1 MNMNPRAA
9 IANSSER
16 LLQVN
21 RLREANDSQANALLA
36 DMHPAEIADVLEAL
50 PQDERLHFWEF
61 VGVDKKGEV
70 LIETHDEARAEL
82 IAATSAKV
90 LQAAVQPLQPDELA
104 DLMEQLPDKVV
115 AGVLAEMDAQR
126 KQRLETVRQFPDDTA
141 GGLMDVDALVV
152 RADATLGAV
161 LRYLRG
167 IRRRDGG
174 LPEHIDTLM
183 VVDRIGRYE
192 GLLTLSDVVSV
203 KPDKKV
209 SAVMIRDIEPVK
221 AMTSSTK
228 VARLFEDRDLV
239 SIAVVDEDDYLIGRV
254 TVDDIVD
261 VIREEGERSIMST
274 AGLDEDTDMFA
285 PIAKSVRR
293 RMVWLVVNLI
303 NGFIAAWVIGQFDAT
318 IEQMVA
324 LAVLMPVVASMG
336 GVAGSQTLTLVTR
349 GLALEQVGYANLMQ
363 LLLREL
369 SVGLFNGVLLALIVS
384 GVAGVWFGN
393 WVLAGVFAI
402 AVIINLVNGALVGTL
417 VPMALLRVGIDPA
430 LAGGVVLTAATDVI
444 GFFSFL
450 GLATLVL
457 L

>member
-1 MNMNPRAA
+1 MNMNPRTA

-21 RLREANDSQANALLA
+21 KLREADDSHASALLA

-50 PQDERLHFWEF
+50 PQDERLHFWEI

-90 LQAAVQPLQPDELA
+90 LQAAVRPLQPDELA

-126 KQRLETVRQFPDDTA
+126 KQHLETVRQFPDDTA

-167 IRRRDGG
+167 IRRRDGK

-209 SAVMIRDIEPVK
+209 FTVMIRDIEPVK
-221 AMTSSTK
+221 AMASAIK

-239 SIAVVDEDDYLIGRV
+239 SIAVVDDDDY
-254 TVDDIVD
+254 
-261 VIREEGERSIMST
+261 
-274 AGLDEDTDMFA
+274 
-285 PIAKSVRR
+285 
-293 RMVWLVVNLI
+293 
-303 NGFIAAWVIGQFDAT
+303 
-318 IEQMVA
+318 
-324 LAVLMPVVASMG
+324 
-336 GVAGSQTLTLVTR
+336 
-349 GLALEQVGYANLMQ
+349 
-363 LLLREL
+363 
-369 SVGLFNGVLLALIVS
+369 
-384 GVAGVWFGN
+384 
-393 WVLAGVFAI
+393 
-402 AVIINLVNGALVGTL
+402 
-417 VPMALLRVGIDPA
+417 
-430 LAGGVVLTAATDVI
+430 
-444 GFFSFL
+444 SF
-450 GLATLVL
+450 
-457 L
+457 

>member
-1 MNMNPRAA
+1 MNMNLRAA
-9 IANSSER
+9 INNSSER

-21 RLREANDSQANALLA
+21 KLREADESHASALLA
-36 DMHPAEIADVLEAL
+36 DMYPAEIADVLEAL

-115 AGVLAEMDAQR
+115 AGMLAEMDAQR
-126 KQRLETVRQFPDDTA
+126 KQHLETVRQFPHDTV

-167 IRRRDGG
+167 IRRRDGR

-209 SAVMIRDIEPVK
+209 STVMIRDIEPVK
-221 AMTSSTK
+221 AMTSATK

-239 SIAVVDEDDYLIGRV
+239 SIAVVDDDGYLIGRV

-261 VIREEGERSIMST
+261 VIRDEGERSIMST

-393 WVLAGVFAI
+393 WLLAGVFAM
-402 AVIINLVNGALVGTL
+402 AVIINLVNGAAVGTL

>member
-221 AMTSSTK
+221 AMTSATK